1 MRIVLP
7 LYQVKRT
14 TKTKAM
20 KKQIKMYNGWEFKS
34 YKLALSIYG
43 IDTMISIKG
52 GLINSTW
59 L

>member
-1 MRIVLP
+1 
-7 LYQVKRT
+7 
-14 TKTKAM
+14 M